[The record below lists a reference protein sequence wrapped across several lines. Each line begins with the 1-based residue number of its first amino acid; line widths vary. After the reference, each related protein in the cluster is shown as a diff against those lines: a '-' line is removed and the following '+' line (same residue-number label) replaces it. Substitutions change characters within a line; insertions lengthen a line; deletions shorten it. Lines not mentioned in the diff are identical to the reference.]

1 MKVFITGASGFIGGN
16 LTVRLVERGYTVKAL
31 LRPGSKISI
40 PLVKE
45 VEILEGD
52 ILDFD
57 TVLRGVR
64 DCGWVFHCAA
74 SYNFWAKDPRDIYK
88 TNVNGTDNVLV
99 AANIAGVERIV
110 YTSTVGT
117 IGLPE
122 VGLGNETTPLP
133 PHQVVGNYKRS
144 KYLAEKIALKKAI
157 SGIPVVVVNPTAPVG
172 PWDVKPTP
180 TGKVILDFLKE
191 KMPAYVKTG
200 LNLVDVSDVVE
211 GHILAAIRGTI
222 GERYI
227 LGNQNMSL
235 FELFQ
240 NLQHLSGIKR
250 PRLYLPHW
258 LAMGL
263 GQVDDLIENKIL
275 GREPKIPLEGIK
287 MAQDCMYVNSQKAVD
302 QLGFPQSPV
311 NQALYQAIQWFHDK
325 GYY

>member
-16 LTVRLVERGYTVKAL
+16 LTLRLVERGYTVKAL

-40 PLVKE
+40 PLVNE
-45 VEILEGD
+45 VEIVEGD
-52 ILDFD
+52 ILDLD
-57 TVLRGVR
+57 TVLSGVR
-64 DCGWVFHCAA
+64 ECGWVFHCAA
-74 SYNFWAKDPRDIYK
+74 AYKFWTKDPCDIYK

-99 AANIAGVERIV
+99 ASNIAGVERIV

-133 PHQVVGNYKRS
+133 PHQVIGNYKRS
-144 KYLAEKIALKKAI
+144 KYLAEKIALKKATL
-157 SGIPVVVVNPTAPVG
+157 GIPVVVVNPTAPVG

-180 TGKVILDFLKE
+180 TGKVILDFLKA

-200 LNLVDVSDVVE
+200 LNFVDVSDVVE
-211 GHILAAIRGTI
+211 GHILAATKGVI

-235 FELFQ
+235 LELFQ
-240 NLQHLSGIKR
+240 NLEELSGKKR
-250 PRLYLPHW
+250 PSLHIPNW
-258 LAMGL
+258 LAMGV
-263 GQVDDLIENKIL
+263 GQIDDLIENKLL
-275 GREPKIPLEGIK
+275 GHEPKIPLEGIK
-287 MAQDCMYVNSQKAVD
+287 MAQRPMYVNSQKAVEE
-302 QLGFPQSPV
+302 LGFPQSPV
-311 NQALYQAIQWFHDK
+311 NEALYHAIQWFRDK

>member
-16 LTVRLVERGYTVKAL
+16 LVRRLVEKGYRVKAL
-31 LRPGSKISI
+31 VRPGSKISTA
-40 PLVKE
+40 LVNE
-45 VEILEGD
+45 VEIVEGD

-57 TVLRGVR
+57 TVLRGVS

-74 SYNFWAKDPRDIYK
+74 AYKFWARDPRDIYK

-99 AANIAGVERIV
+99 AAHLAGVERIV

-117 IGLPE
+117 IGLPK

-144 KYLAEKIALKKAI
+144 KYLAEKIVLKKATA
-157 SGIPVVVVNPTAPVG
+157 GIPVIVVNPTAPVG
-172 PWDVKPTP
+172 AWDVKPTP
-180 TGKVILDFLKE
+180 TGKVILDFLKQ
-191 KMPAYVKTG
+191 KMPAYVHTG
-200 LNLVDVSDVVE
+200 LNFVDVSDVAE
-211 GHILAAIRGTI
+211 GHILAAIKGTI

-235 FELFQ
+235 LELFE
-240 NLQHLSGIKR
+240 NLQDLSGRKR
-250 PRLYLPHW
+250 PRLHIPYW
-258 LAMGL
+258 IAMGV
-263 GQVDDLIENKIL
+263 GHVDDLLENKIL
-275 GREPKIPLEGIK
+275 RREPKIPLEGIK
-287 MAQDCMYVNSQKAVD
+287 MAQICTYVSSQKAVD

-311 NQALYQAIQWFHDK
+311 NEALNQAIQWFRDK